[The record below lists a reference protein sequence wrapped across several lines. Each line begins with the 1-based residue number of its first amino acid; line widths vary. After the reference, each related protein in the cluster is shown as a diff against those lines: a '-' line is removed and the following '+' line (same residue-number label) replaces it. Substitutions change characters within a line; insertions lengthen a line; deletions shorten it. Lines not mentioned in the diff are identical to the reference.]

1 MNFGELEHSYG
12 DCKKIAEVST
22 KWLNELGAGPL
33 AEITM
38 KGALAFDVLSNAYKV
53 AGVASSIMGVKNT
66 AQSAEATALTS
77 AMTALGPI
85 GWGRIALATG
95 AMVTGAAVTTGILHM
110 RMKASL
116 SDPSGVEAVRQQLG
130 EVM

>member
-1 MNFGELEHSYG
+1 MSFNDLEHSYG

-22 KWLNELGAGPL
+22 QWMRELGADSL
-33 AEITM
+33 ADVTM
-38 KGALAFDVLSNAYKV
+38 KGAMAFDILSNAYKV
-53 AGVASSIMGVKNT
+53 AGVASSIMASKNLLQKMESASLT
-66 AQSAEATALTS
+66 ATFAS
-77 AMTALGPI
+77 LGPA

-95 AMVTGAAVTTGILHM
+95 AMVAGASVTTGILHM
-110 RMKASL
+110 RMKANL

>member
-1 MNFGELEHSYG
+1 MNFSELEHSYG
-12 DCKKIAEVST
+12 DCKKVAEVST
-22 KWLNELGAGPL
+22 QWMNELGADSL
-33 AEITM
+33 ADITM
-38 KGALAFDVLSNAYKV
+38 KGALAFDLLSNVYKV

-66 AQSAEATALTS
+66 AQTAEVTAMTS
-77 AMTALGPI
+77 AMAALGPV

>member
-1 MNFGELEHSYG
+1 MNFGELEQSYD
-12 DCKKIAEVST
+12 DCKKVAEVST
-22 KWLNELGAGPL
+22 QWMNAIGAGSL
-33 AEITM
+33 ADITM
-38 KGALAFDVLSNAYKV
+38 KGALAFDVLTNVYKV
-53 AGVASSIMGVKNT
+53 AGAASAIMGAKNT
-66 AQSAEATALTS
+66 AQSAEVTALTS
-77 AMTALGPI
+77 ALAALGPV

-116 SDPSGVEAVRQQLG
+116 SDPSGIEAVRQQLG